1 MCSYDWFEVVKFYEF
16 CEGVNLVF
24 LLLFMFC
31 KEFFFVV
38 VFVGV
43 IVLSKCFG
51 GFGVFF
57 YVDFIEVWIERKKI
71 IVKDENSIY
80 WKGV

>member
-1 MCSYDWFEVVKFYEF
+1 MVCNVLIIYEWINVYSYDWFEVVKFYEF

-43 IVLSKCFG
+43 IVLSKCFW
-51 GFGVFF
+51 GFGFF
-57 YVDFIEVWIERKKI
+57 FLLILLKFELRERR
-71 IVKDENSIY
+71 
-80 WKGV
+80 